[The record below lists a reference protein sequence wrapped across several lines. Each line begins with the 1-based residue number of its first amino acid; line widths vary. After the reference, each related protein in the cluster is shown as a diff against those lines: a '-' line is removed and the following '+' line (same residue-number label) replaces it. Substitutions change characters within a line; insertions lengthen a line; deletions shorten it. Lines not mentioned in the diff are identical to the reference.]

1 MHTSHWLVWDLLI
14 SYAVNDV
21 TASLERIQ
29 ATLDHCVPMV
39 QRLNTLLPEQDRL
52 EYFRV
57 KPIPVPVQEFTE
69 GEKEEEE
76 SDGDVEEEQRIVPL

>member
-1 MHTSHWLVWDLLI
+1 M
-14 SYAVNDV
+14 NDV

-76 SDGDVEEEQRIVPL
+76 EEEEEESDGDVEEEQRTVPF